1 MLHSNLT
8 AAEKR
13 KNFKTAINSG
23 KTLQFPGA
31 FNAVSAQLI
40 QDYGFDG
47 VYISG
52 AVIAAD
58 LGLPDIGLTTATE
71 VTTRAQ
77 QIARMTN
84 LPTLADADTGFG
96 EVLNLARTVQIF
108 EDAGIS
114 AIHIEDQV
122 NPKRCG
128 HLDGKSVVGDEQA
141 QQRIASA
148 VKARRDPNFQIFA
161 RTDIRGVEGLEQA
174 VARAKMLQ
182 AAGADAIFAEAMG
195 NLDEFAA
202 IRKAV
207 DIPIL
212 ANMTEFG
219 KSELFTA
226 SELENIGVNI
236 VIYPVSLLRLAM
248 GAAERGLQT
257 LKSEGSLK
265 SEVSNM
271 QTRSRLYELLDYEN
285 YQEFDNSVFNFK
297 LGENQ

>member
-1 MLHSNLT
+1 MLHSSVT
-8 AAEKR
+8 SEQKR
-13 KNFKTAINSG
+13 KNFKAAVNSG
-23 KTLQFPGA
+23 KALQFPGA

-40 QDYGFDG
+40 QDHGFDG

-58 LGLPDIGLTTATE
+58 LGLPDIGLTTASE
-71 VTTRAQ
+71 VVSRAQ

-96 EVLNLARTVQIF
+96 EVLNLARTVQMF

-128 HLDGKSVVGDEQA
+128 HLDGKAVVGDEQA

-161 RTDIRGVEGLEQA
+161 RTDIRGVEGLDA
-174 VARAKMLQ
+174 AIARAKLLE
-182 AAGADAIFAEAMG
+182 ASGADAIFAEAMAS
-195 NLDEFAA
+195 LDEFAA
-202 IRKAV
+202 VRKAV

-219 KSELFTA
+219 KSELFTV
-226 SELENIGVNI
+226 SELEKIGVNI
-236 VIYPVSLLRLAM
+236 VIYPVSLLRTAM
-248 GAAERGLQT
+248 GAAERALKT
-257 LKSEGSLK
+257 LKSEGSLRA
-265 SEVSNM
+265 EVEAM
-271 QTRSRLYELLDYEN
+271 QTRSRLYELLDYKSYES
-285 YQEFDNSVFNFK
+285 FDNSVFNFK
-297 LGENQ
+297 LNKDQ

>member
-23 KTLQFPGA
+23 KILQFPGA

-40 QDYGFDG
+40 QDHGFDG

-71 VTTRAQ
+71 VTNRAQ
-77 QIARMTN
+77 QIARMTD

-161 RTDIRGVEGLEQA
+161 RTDIRGVEGLDQA

-182 AAGADAIFAEAMG
+182 AAGADAIFAEAMA

-212 ANMTEFG
+212 ANMTELG

-226 SELENIGVNI
+226 SELEKIGVNI

-257 LKSEGSLK
+257 LKADGSLK

>member
-23 KTLQFPGA
+23 KILQFPGA

-40 QDYGFDG
+40 QDHGFDG

-71 VTTRAQ
+71 VTNRAQ
-77 QIARMTN
+77 QIARMTD

-96 EVLNLARTVQIF
+96 EVLNLARTVQMF

-141 QQRIASA
+141 QQRIAAA

-161 RTDIRGVEGLEQA
+161 RTDIRGVEGLDQA

-182 AAGADAIFAEAMG
+182 AAGADAIFAEAMA

-226 SELENIGVNI
+226 SELEKIGVNI

-257 LKSEGSLK
+257 LKAEGSLK

>member
-1 MLHSNLT
+1 MLHSNIT
-8 AAEKR
+8 AEQKR
-13 KNFKTAINSG
+13 KNFKAAINSG
-23 KTLQFPGA
+23 KALQFPGA

-40 QDYGFDG
+40 QDHGFDG

-58 LGLPDIGLTTATE
+58 LGLPDIGLTTVSE
-71 VTTRAQ
+71 VTARAQ
-77 QIARMTN
+77 QIARMTD

-96 EVLNLARTVQIF
+96 EVLNLARTVQMF

-128 HLDGKSVVGDEQA
+128 HLDGKAVVGDEQA

-161 RTDIRGVEGLEQA
+161 RTDIRGVEGLDA
-174 VARAKMLQ
+174 AIVRAKLLQ
-182 AAGADAIFAEAMG
+182 EAGADAIFAEAMAS
-195 NLDEFAA
+195 LEEFAA

-219 KSELFTA
+219 KSDLFTL
-226 SELENIGVNI
+226 SELENVGVNI
-236 VIYPVSLLRLAM
+236 VIYPVSLLRAAM
-248 GAAERGLQT
+248 GAAERALKT
-257 LKSEGSLK
+257 LIADGSLK
-265 SEVSNM
+265 TEVESM
-271 QTRSRLYELLDYEN
+271 QTRSRLYELLDYKN
-285 YQEFDNSVFNFK
+285 YEAFDNSVFNFK
-297 LGENQ
+297 LGKDQ

>member
-13 KNFKTAINSG
+13 KHFKTAINSG
-23 KTLQFPGA
+23 KILQFPGA

-40 QDYGFDG
+40 QDHGFDG

-71 VTTRAQ
+71 VTNRAQ
-77 QIARMTN
+77 QIARMTD

-161 RTDIRGVEGLEQA
+161 RTDIRGVEGLDQA

-182 AAGADAIFAEAMG
+182 AAGADAIFAEAMA

-226 SELENIGVNI
+226 SELEKIGVNI

-257 LKSEGSLK
+257 LKADGSLK

>member
-13 KNFKTAINSG
+13 KHFKTAINSG
-23 KTLQFPGA
+23 KILQFPGA

-40 QDYGFDG
+40 QDHGFDG

-71 VTTRAQ
+71 VTNRAQ
-77 QIARMTN
+77 QIARMTD

-96 EVLNLARTVQIF
+96 EVLNLARTVQMF

-148 VKARRDPNFQIFA
+148 VRARRDPNFQIFA
-161 RTDIRGVEGLEQA
+161 RTDIRGVEGLDQA

-182 AAGADAIFAEAMG
+182 SAGADAIFAEAMAS
-195 NLDEFAA
+195 LDEFEA

-226 SELENIGVNI
+226 KELEQIGVNI

-248 GAAERGLQT
+248 GAAERGLRTLKDEGT
-257 LKSEGSLK
+257 LKSE
-265 SEVSNM
+265 VPNM

>member
-1 MLHSNLT
+1 MLHSQLT
-8 AAEKR
+8 AEQKR
-13 KNFKTAINSG
+13 KNFKAAINSG
-23 KTLQFPGA
+23 KALQFPGA

-40 QDYGFDG
+40 QDHGFDG

-58 LGLPDIGLTTATE
+58 LGLPDIGLTTASE
-71 VTTRAQ
+71 VIGRAQ
-77 QIARMTN
+77 QIARMTD

-96 EVLNLARTVQIF
+96 EVLNLARTVQLF

-128 HLDGKSVVGDEQA
+128 HLDGKTVVGDEQA

-161 RTDIRGVEGLEQA
+161 RTDIRGVDGLDA
-174 VARAKMLQ
+174 AIARAKLLQ
-182 AAGADAIFAEAMG
+182 EAGADAIFAEAMAS
-195 NLDEFAA
+195 LEEFSA

-219 KSELFTA
+219 KSELFTLT
-226 SELENIGVNI
+226 ELQKVGVNI
-236 VIYPVSLLRLAM
+236 VIYPVSLLRVAM
-248 GAAERGLQT
+248 GAAERALI
-257 LKSEGSLK
+257 SLK
-265 SEVSNM
+265 NQGTLQSEVSGM
-271 QTRSRLYELLDYEN
+271 QTRSRLYELLDYEK
-285 YQEFDNSVFNFK
+285 YQDFDNSVFNFTLNK
-297 LGENQ
+297 DQ

>member
-1 MLHSNLT
+1 
-8 AAEKR
+8 
-13 KNFKTAINSG
+13 
-23 KTLQFPGA
+23 
-31 FNAVSAQLI
+31 
-40 QDYGFDG
+40 
-47 VYISG
+47 
-52 AVIAAD
+52 
-58 LGLPDIGLTTATE
+58 
-71 VTTRAQ
+71 
-77 QIARMTN
+77 MTD

-96 EVLNLARTVQIF
+96 EVLNLARTVQMF

-161 RTDIRGVEGLEQA
+161 RTDIRGVEGLDQA
-174 VARAKMLQ
+174 VARARMLQ
-182 AAGADAIFAEAMG
+182 AAGADAIFAEAMA

-226 SELENIGVNI
+226 SELEKIGINI

-248 GAAERGLQT
+248 GAAERGLKT

>member
-23 KTLQFPGA
+23 KILQFPGA

-40 QDYGFDG
+40 QDHGFDG

-71 VTTRAQ
+71 VTNRAQ
-77 QIARMTN
+77 QIARMTD

-161 RTDIRGVEGLEQA
+161 RTDIRGVEGLDQA

-182 AAGADAIFAEAMG
+182 AAGADAIFAEAMA

-226 SELENIGVNI
+226 SELEKIGVNI

-257 LKSEGSLK
+257 LKADGSLK

-271 QTRSRLYELLDYEN
+271 QTRSRLYELLDYDN

>member
-23 KTLQFPGA
+23 KILQFPGA

-40 QDYGFDG
+40 QDHGFDG

-71 VTTRAQ
+71 VTNRAQ
-77 QIARMTN
+77 QIARMTD

-161 RTDIRGVEGLEQA
+161 RTDIRGVEGLDQA

-182 AAGADAIFAEAMG
+182 AAGADAIFAEAMA

-226 SELENIGVNI
+226 SELEKIGVNI

-257 LKSEGSLK
+257 LKAEGSLK

>member
-1 MLHSNLT
+1 MLHSSVT
-8 AAEKR
+8 SEQKR
-13 KNFKTAINSG
+13 KNFKAAVNSG
-23 KTLQFPGA
+23 KALQFPGA

-40 QDYGFDG
+40 QDHGFDG

-58 LGLPDIGLTTATE
+58 LGLPDIGLTTASE
-71 VTTRAQ
+71 VVSRAQ
-77 QIARMTN
+77 QIARMTD

-96 EVLNLARTVQIF
+96 EVLNLARTVQMF

-128 HLDGKSVVGDEQA
+128 HLDGKAVVGDEQA

-161 RTDIRGVEGLEQA
+161 RTDIRGVEGLDA
-174 VARAKMLQ
+174 AIARAKLLE
-182 AAGADAIFAEAMG
+182 ASGADAIFAEAMAS
-195 NLDEFAA
+195 LDEFAA
-202 IRKAV
+202 VRKAV

-219 KSELFTA
+219 KSELFTV
-226 SELENIGVNI
+226 SELEKIGVNI
-236 VIYPVSLLRLAM
+236 VIYPVSLLRTAM
-248 GAAERGLQT
+248 GAAERALKT
-257 LKSEGSLK
+257 LKSEGSLRA
-265 SEVSNM
+265 EVEAM
-271 QTRSRLYELLDYEN
+271 QTRSRLYELLDYKSYES
-285 YQEFDNSVFNFK
+285 FDNSVFNFK
-297 LGENQ
+297 LNKDQ

>member
-1 MLHSNLT
+1 MLHSSVT
-8 AAEKR
+8 PEQKR
-13 KNFKTAINSG
+13 KNFKAAINSG
-23 KTLQFPGA
+23 KALQFPGA

-40 QDYGFDG
+40 QDHGFDG

-58 LGLPDIGLTTATE
+58 LGLPDIGLTTASE
-71 VTTRAQ
+71 VTSRAQ
-77 QIARMTN
+77 QIARMTD

-128 HLDGKSVVGDEQA
+128 HLDGKAVVADEQA

-148 VKARRDPNFQIFA
+148 IKARRDPNFQIIA
-161 RTDIRGVEGLEQA
+161 RTDIRGVEGLDAA
-174 VARAKMLQ
+174 VARAKLLE
-182 AAGADAIFAEAMG
+182 AAGADAIFAEAMAS
-195 NLDEFAA
+195 LDEFAA
-202 IRKAV
+202 VRKAV

-219 KSELFTA
+219 KSELFTV
-226 SELENIGVNI
+226 SELEKIGVNI
-236 VIYPVSLLRLAM
+236 IIYPVSLLRSAM
-248 GAAERGLQT
+248 GAAERVLKT
-257 LKSEGSLK
+257 LKAEGSLK
-265 SEVSNM
+265 SEVEAM
-271 QTRSRLYELLDYEN
+271 QTRSRLYELLDYKSYES
-285 YQEFDNSVFNFK
+285 FDNSVFNFK
-297 LGENQ
+297 LNKDQ

>member
-1 MLHSNLT
+1 MLHSNIT
-8 AAEKR
+8 AEQKR
-13 KNFKTAINSG
+13 KNFKAAINSG
-23 KTLQFPGA
+23 KALQFPGA

-40 QDYGFDG
+40 QDHGFGG

-58 LGLPDIGLTTATE
+58 LGLPDIGLTTASE
-71 VTTRAQ
+71 VTGRAQ
-77 QIARMTN
+77 QIARMTD

-96 EVLNLARTVQIF
+96 EVLNLARTVQMF

-128 HLDGKSVVGDEQA
+128 HLDGKAVVGDEQA

-161 RTDIRGVEGLEQA
+161 RTDIRGVEGLDA
-174 VARAKMLQ
+174 AIARAKLLQ
-182 AAGADAIFAEAMG
+182 EAGADAIFAEAMAS
-195 NLDEFAA
+195 LEEFAA

-219 KSELFTA
+219 KSELFA
-226 SELENIGVNI
+226 VSELEKIGVNI
-236 VIYPVSLLRLAM
+236 VIYPVSLLRAAM
-248 GAAERGLQT
+248 GAAERA
-257 LKSEGSLK
+257 LKILKADGSLK
-265 SEVSNM
+265 AEVDSM
-271 QTRSRLYELLDYEN
+271 QTRSRLYELLDYKN
-285 YQEFDNSVFNFK
+285 YEAFDNSVFNFTLNK
-297 LGENQ
+297 DQ

>member
-1 MLHSNLT
+1 MFHSSVT
-8 AAEKR
+8 PEQKR

-23 KTLQFPGA
+23 KALQFPGA

-40 QDYGFDG
+40 QDHGFDG

-58 LGLPDIGLTTATE
+58 LGLPDIGLTTASE
-71 VTTRAQ
+71 VTSRAQ
-77 QIARMTN
+77 QIARMTD

-96 EVLNLARTVQIF
+96 EVLNLARTVQMF

-128 HLDGKSVVGDEQA
+128 HLDGKAVVGDEQA

-161 RTDIRGVEGLEQA
+161 RTDIRGVEGLDAA
-174 VARAKMLQ
+174 VARGKLLE
-182 AAGADAIFAEAMG
+182 AAGADAIFAEAMAS
-195 NLDEFAA
+195 LDEFAA
-202 IRKAV
+202 VRKAV
-207 DIPIL
+207 DIPII

-219 KSELFTA
+219 KSELFTV
-226 SELENIGVNI
+226 SELEKIGVNI
-236 VIYPVSLLRLAM
+236 IIYPVSLLRSAM
-248 GAAERGLQT
+248 GAAEKALKT
-257 LKSEGSLK
+257 LKAEGSLN
-265 SEVSNM
+265 SEVEAM
-271 QTRSRLYELLDYEN
+271 QTRSRLYELLDYKSYES
-285 YQEFDNSVFNFK
+285 FDNSVFNFK
-297 LGENQ
+297 LNKDQ

>member
-1 MLHSNLT
+1 MLHSQLT
-8 AAEKR
+8 AEQKR
-13 KNFKTAINSG
+13 KNFKAAINSG
-23 KTLQFPGA
+23 KALQFPGA

-40 QDYGFDG
+40 QDHGFDG

-58 LGLPDIGLTTATE
+58 LGLPDIGLTTASE
-71 VTTRAQ
+71 VIGRAQ

-96 EVLNLARTVQIF
+96 EVLNLARTVQLF

-128 HLDGKSVVGDEQA
+128 HLDGKTVVGDEQA

-161 RTDIRGVEGLEQA
+161 RTDIRGVDGLDA
-174 VARAKMLQ
+174 AIARAKLLQ
-182 AAGADAIFAEAMG
+182 EAGADAIFAEAMAS
-195 NLDEFAA
+195 LKEFSA

-219 KSELFTA
+219 KSDLFTLT
-226 SELENIGVNI
+226 ELQKVGVNI
-236 VIYPVSLLRLAM
+236 VIYPVSLLRVAM
-248 GAAERGLQT
+248 GAAERALI
-257 LKSEGSLK
+257 SLK
-265 SEVSNM
+265 NQGTLQSEVSGM
-271 QTRSRLYELLDYEN
+271 QTRSRLYELLDYEK
-285 YQEFDNSVFNFK
+285 YQDFDNSVFNFTLNK
-297 LGENQ
+297 DQ

>member
-1 MLHSNLT
+1 MLHSNFT

-13 KNFKTAINSG
+13 KHFKTAINSG
-23 KTLQFPGA
+23 KILQFPGA

-40 QDYGFDG
+40 QDHGFDG

-77 QIARMTN
+77 QIARMTD

-96 EVLNLARTVQIF
+96 EVLNLARTVQMF

-148 VKARRDPNFQIFA
+148 VRARRDPNFQIFA
-161 RTDIRGVEGLEQA
+161 RTDIRGVEGLDQA
-174 VARAKMLQ
+174 VVRAKMLQ
-182 AAGADAIFAEAMG
+182 SAGADAIFAEAMAS
-195 NLDEFAA
+195 LDEFAA
-202 IRKAV
+202 VRKAV

-226 SELENIGVNI
+226 SELEKIGVNI

-257 LKSEGSLK
+257 LKAEGTLK
-265 SEVSNM
+265 SEVPNM

>member
-13 KNFKTAINSG
+13 KHFKTSINSG
-23 KTLQFPGA
+23 KILQFPGA

-40 QDYGFDG
+40 QDHGFDG

-71 VTTRAQ
+71 VTNRAQ

-96 EVLNLARTVQIF
+96 EVLNLARTVQMF

-161 RTDIRGVEGLEQA
+161 RTDIRGVEGLDHA

-182 AAGADAIFAEAMG
+182 SAGADAIFAEAMA

-202 IRKAV
+202 VRRAV

-219 KSELFTA
+219 KSELLTA
-226 SELENIGVNI
+226 KELEKIGVNT

-257 LKSEGSLK
+257 LKAEGSLK

-297 LGENQ
+297 LRDNQ

>member
-13 KNFKTAINSG
+13 KHFKTAINSG
-23 KTLQFPGA
+23 KILQFPGA

-40 QDYGFDG
+40 QDHGFDG

-71 VTTRAQ
+71 VTNRAQ
-77 QIARMTN
+77 QIARMTD

-96 EVLNLARTVQIF
+96 EVLNLARTVQMF

-161 RTDIRGVEGLEQA
+161 RTDIRGVEGLDQA
-174 VARAKMLQ
+174 VARAKLLQ
-182 AAGADAIFAEAMG
+182 AAGADAIFAEAMA

-226 SELENIGVNI
+226 SELEKIGVNI

-297 LGENQ
+297 LGDNQ

>member
-13 KNFKTAINSG
+13 KHFKTAINSG
-23 KTLQFPGA
+23 KILQFPGA

-40 QDYGFDG
+40 QDHGFDG

-71 VTTRAQ
+71 VTNRAQ
-77 QIARMTN
+77 QIARMTD

-96 EVLNLARTVQIF
+96 EVLNLARTVQMF

-161 RTDIRGVEGLEQA
+161 RTDIRGVEGLDQA
-174 VARAKMLQ
+174 VARAKLLQ
-182 AAGADAIFAEAMG
+182 AAGADAIFAEAMA
-195 NLDEFAA
+195 NVDEFAA

-219 KSELFTA
+219 KSDLFTA
-226 SELENIGVNI
+226 SELEKIGVNI

-297 LGENQ
+297 LGDNQ